1 MIYTENCKHHKY
13 PVHYM
18 SFSDDVFT
26 KLDMQVQKL
35 IKIIVICYSKPK
47 TWNKWASIF
56 ENSTKIK
63 IMMFWFM
70 CQSKMG
76 METIWMKMLTCR
88 TIVEY
93 WRYEKIQLNIFNDQ
107 VLVKFEHSIWL
118 THGMQTLNFCFKI
131 YIQICRHQATLYWT
145 LSFRRILDNGE
156 RDRSKCLYQI
166 EKWFTPILSSRCI
179 ADRQIIKTKLEYIT
193 DKLDR
198 IKFLS
203 VLIEM
208 TPTHTFNAKSP

>member
-1 MIYTENCKHHKY
+1 MIYTKNCKHHKY

-70 CQSKMG
+70 RQSKMG

-88 TIVEY
+88 TICRILKIRENSNEY
-93 WRYEKIQLNIFNDQ
+93 LQWPGVGNILALY
-107 VLVKFEHSIWL
+107 LVRRMECKHSISVL
-118 THGMQTLNFCFKI
+118 K
-131 YIQICRHQATLYWT
+131 YI
-145 LSFRRILDNGE
+145 
-156 RDRSKCLYQI
+156 SKSVVIKQ
-166 EKWFTPILSSRCI
+166 RCI
-179 ADRQIIKTKLEYIT
+179 E
-193 DKLDR
+193 
-198 IKFLS
+198 
-203 VLIEM
+203 
-208 TPTHTFNAKSP
+208 H